1 MSFGHR
7 KEKNIGEIGNEG
19 IETCPNGPLASK
31 GGGGGEHRLTRRST
45 VVQLTFSG
53 RTAYPYKVCHCFII
67 HCVEE
72 FPKRVGIGGLGG
84 VGNPRQKVS
93 IA

>member
-1 MSFGHR
+1 M
-7 KEKNIGEIGNEG
+7 
-19 IETCPNGPLASK
+19 
-31 GGGGGEHRLTRRST
+31 TRFAFVFCT
-45 VVQLTFSG
+45 LGFVYINL
-53 RTAYPYKVCHCFII
+53 II
-67 HCVEE
+67 VISDISILHDMHCVEE